1 MLNYFLA
8 YPLLVV
14 LIYHSGL
21 TFAQIFALKQSGA
34 ILLLVIVMAQTF
46 SKCWLIVGFAI
57 NQRTI
62 AATLCENR
70 AKPNSSCHGKCYL
83 RKQMAAQDKQEG
95 APLNGGKE
103 KFEVLLFNEVAKEVP
118 VEPITAIFT
127 HFPDYT
133 AYTLQQDAAAIFH
146 PPRV

>member
-1 MLNYFLA
+1 
-8 YPLLVV
+8 
-14 LIYHSGL
+14 
-21 TFAQIFALKQSGA
+21 LKQAGA

-46 SKCWLIVGFAI
+46 SKCWLVVGFVI

-83 RKQMAAQDKQEG
+83 RKQLAAQDQQES

-103 KFEVLLFNEVAKEVP
+103 KFEVLLFNQVAEQMP
-118 VEPITAIFT
+118 VEPVTAKSN
-127 HFPDYT
+127 HFPAYT
-133 AYTLQQDAAAIFH
+133 ATTIQRSAAAIFH
-146 PPRV
+146 PPRI

>member
-1 MLNYFLA
+1 MT
-8 YPLLVV
+8 
-14 LIYHSGL
+14 I
-21 TFAQIFALKQSGA
+21 
-34 ILLLVIVMAQTF
+34 QTF
-46 SKCWLIVGFAI
+46 SKCWLVVGFVI

-83 RKQMAAQDKQEG
+83 RKQMAAQDKQES

-103 KFEVLLFNEVAKEVP
+103 KFEVLLFNEVSKEMP
-118 VEPITAIFT
+118 VEPVTAIST
-127 HFPDYT
+127 HFPAYT
-133 AYTLQQDAAAIFH
+133 AATIQRSAAAIFH

>member
-1 MLNYFLA
+1 
-8 YPLLVV
+8 
-14 LIYHSGL
+14 
-21 TFAQIFALKQSGA
+21 LKQLGA

-46 SKCWLIVGFAI
+46 SKCWLMVSFAI

-83 RKQMAAQDKQEG
+83 RKQMANQEKQES

-103 KFEVLLFNEVAKEVP
+103 KFEVLLFNEVSKVMP
-118 VEPITAIFT
+118 VEPVTDISTY
-127 HFPDYT
+127 FPAYT
-133 AYTLQQDAAAIFH
+133 AATIQQSAAAIFH
-146 PPRV
+146 PPRA